1 MARDK
6 MRELEVFNTKVE
18 KMACEANPTY
28 IFPIYQSCE
37 KHIANLFTN

>member
-18 KMACEANPTY
+18 KMTCEANPTY
-28 IFPIYQSCE
+28 IFSYLSVM
-37 KHIANLFTN
+37 